1 MQKIVRGA
9 FALSLGLSIV
19 AVAPAMAQQAN
30 QFAGFSVGGALAY
43 RHTNVDMKG
52 FLNSSP
58 SANDGVA
65 ALDASYA
72 FALSPQWSL
81 ALGGTYDLNK
91 TDGGSVS
98 YRDGSRTGNVSVKLK
113 NHWSLYL
120 APGYPSPKTGRCTAS
135 WPTIAFRANTAIPLF
150 PSGTTSHDGVG
161 YGVGLNYAASARLR
175 VGVELQRVNFSREQ
189 GNEKQRQ
196 AGVDRGRDQ
205 AGLPVLN
212 ASPQTGRS
220 AWPNEKSSLRAAL
233 FFARDRSADGR
244 VPISRP
250 IAAARLW

>member
-120 APGYPSPKTGRCTAS
+120 APGY
-135 WPTIAFRANTAIPLF
+135 AFAKDWQVYGKLAYHRIQGEYRDSLF

-175 VGVELQRVNFSREQ
+175 VGVELQRVDFSREQ
-189 GNEKQRQ
+189 GNE
-196 AGVDRGRDQ
+196 
-205 AGLPVLN
+205 
-212 ASPQTGRS
+212 
-220 AWPNEKSSLRAAL
+220 SSGKPELTEAAIKL
-233 FFARDRSADGR
+233 GYQF
-244 VPISRP
+244 
-250 IAAARLW
+250 